1 MSESNLNVIKEAQ
14 SNKSSLRDYNIKHV
28 EKEIII
34 CKELLNMLTELC
46 PKEINLIVDSVS
58 LNLIYLHFI
67 LQFSEGALNKYNIKP
82 IDFYDEIIILIENWL
97 EKECTGSILYSFGV
111 QERPA
116 LPSTPHKTI
125 NNKNSRNIVIDERES
140 HHQPSSKRF
149 RKHISEHDIKSMEF
163 EEDYF
168 GPNTHEQKYGPPKKL
183 RHLMSLAKEP
193 RRFYDH
199 IGTNEEGN
207 IYTNLLNIKLDN
219 FTVPNKPTNN
229 KKETQIDMI

>member
-1 MSESNLNVIKEAQ
+1 M
-14 SNKSSLRDYNIKHV
+14 
-28 EKEIII
+28 
-34 CKELLNMLTELC
+34 
-46 PKEINLIVDSVS
+46 
-58 LNLIYLHFI
+58 
-67 LQFSEGALNKYNIKP
+67 
-82 IDFYDEIIILIENWL
+82 
-97 EKECTGSILYSFGV
+97 
-111 QERPA
+111 
-116 LPSTPHKTI
+116 
-125 NNKNSRNIVIDERES
+125 IDERES

-149 RKHISEHDIKSMEF
+149 RKHISEHDIKSIEF

-219 FTVPNKPTNN
+219 FTVPNKPTNT
-229 KKETQIDMI
+229 KKETQNNFILNDYEFSKKILSFLNERLSSCNFEDLIKVMLKLIDENRYSNDLLNKIHDIIIDRIMSDNGSCFKLVLNYESKNINYIRSICEKYLKIV